1 MRVTVPSFAL
11 DLNAKY
17 FKKRIINLK
26 TVRQKSLT
34 LSFCHLCTCSS
45 LSEIEHFCL
54 RIRSRLNFVSDSKFV
69 TCLNVWSMN
78 IDRGYST
85 DALTWEPYF
94 CLTISSSHGRQP
106 CLIKRSP
113 LV

>member
-45 LSEIEHFCL
+45 LSEIKHFCL

-69 TCLNVWSMN
+69 TCLNVLSMN

-113 LV
+113 FV